1 MRTTRPFSYPA
12 VDFLMTLLGL
22 GLFVLDVV
30 LDLVLLA
37 SLCRIGEFYLLTVL
51 AVLLLVSSVLVQVFS
66 WLWYRY
72 DTDRPRTSAEA
83 WVERAGLLGLCHV
96 LQLAVFLRYA
106 ALVETA
112 LRSFGD
118 RRTDLDLEGVSV
130 YLTHD
135 LNMLRLFETFF
146 ESAPQ
151 LLLMVLI
158 IIRQQEAGL
167 LTVAK
172 AVGSAASISWTVL
185 MYHRSLR
192 SFLVDKTQQS
202 YASSALYFLWNLL
215 LIAPRVAALALLGS
229 ALPCLVPAHFL
240 CLWLPLF
247 LWAWLQ
253 RTDFM
258 DSVGGEWLYRGAV
271 ALVWYFSWFS
281 VAEGEPGR
289 SLIYHAFMAADG
301 ALLLAVWWTLRD
313 DEPAVFLAAIP
324 LSYILGLLLKALY
337 YRHAHPSLARL
348 QAPPPDATARLIAH
362 ENDEVDSLPQ
372 PPVSDRCIEAPPP
385 PTVQPNKRMRRLATN
400 FYS

>member
-1 MRTTRPFSYPA
+1 
-12 VDFLMTLLGL
+12 
-22 GLFVLDVV
+22 
-30 LDLVLLA
+30 
-37 SLCRIGEFYLLTVL
+37 
-51 AVLLLVSSVLVQVFS
+51 
-66 WLWYRY
+66 
-72 DTDRPRTSAEA
+72 
-83 WVERAGLLGLCHV
+83 
-96 LQLAVFLRYA
+96 
-106 ALVETA
+106 
-112 LRSFGD
+112 
-118 RRTDLDLEGVSV
+118 
-130 YLTHD
+130 
-135 LNMLRLFETFF
+135 
-146 ESAPQ
+146 
-151 LLLMVLI
+151 
-158 IIRQQEAGL
+158 
-167 LTVAK
+167 
-172 AVGSAASISWTVL
+172 

-281 VAEGEPGR
+281 VAEGRSRGR

-372 PPVSDRCIEAPPP
+372 PPISDRCIEAPPRP
-385 PTVQPNKRMRRLATN
+385 SNQTRG
-400 FYS
+400 